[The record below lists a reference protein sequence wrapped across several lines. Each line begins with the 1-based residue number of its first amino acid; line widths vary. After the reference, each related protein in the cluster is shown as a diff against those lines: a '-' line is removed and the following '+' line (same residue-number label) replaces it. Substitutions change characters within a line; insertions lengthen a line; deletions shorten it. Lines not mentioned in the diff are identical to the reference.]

1 MCAGCLD
8 EDYLDPPRAG
18 FENIDLRKLKM
29 AKNKD
34 IVHMFLFML

>member
-8 EDYLDPPRAG
+8 EDCSNSPRAG

-34 IVHMFLFML
+34 IVHMVQ